1 MSPVESQRAPHCHP
15 TGGGRNRFWSE
26 ALRSQ
31 GFSRSWNISMPL
43 PKAFQFSATSLQ
55 DYADCSRRF
64 QLHYLLE
71 VAWPAPE
78 AEPVG
83 EQERHARLAR
93 DFHRLVH
100 QHLLGLSAESL
111 SALVRDHD
119 LGRWWRAY
127 LAYAVTFSGDRVM
140 PEIGLSAP
148 LAGYRLYAQYDAI
161 VVSPNLA
168 GFQFLILDWKT
179 YRKRPTRTWL
189 ARRLQ
194 TRVYPLVLALAGA
207 PWNGGR
213 PIEPDVIEMRYWLA
227 EHPDTP
233 ESFAYDAT
241 TYQSDYAHLT
251 SLITEITGRAESEG
265 QPTPTAQP

>member
-1 MSPVESQRAPHCHP
+1 
-15 TGGGRNRFWSE
+15 
-26 ALRSQ
+26 
-31 GFSRSWNISMPL
+31 MPL

-64 QLHYLLE
+64 QLRYLLE

-93 DFHRLVH
+93 DFHRLVD

-111 SALVRDHD
+111 SALVRDPD

-233 ESFAYDAT
+233 ESFAYDTT

-265 QPTPTAQP
+265 QPTAAWPLTDDVRRCRFCNYRSLCRRGIAAGPLAEYLKGRRL